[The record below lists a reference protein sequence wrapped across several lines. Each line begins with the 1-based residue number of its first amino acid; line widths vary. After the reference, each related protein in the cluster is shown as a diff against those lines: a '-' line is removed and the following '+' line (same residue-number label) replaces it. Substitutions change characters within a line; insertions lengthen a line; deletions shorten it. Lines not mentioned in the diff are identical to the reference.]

1 MGRRQAPVRDRRRS
15 ELTNFFRT
23 GYRAAQGAFLLLSST
38 DRWRRPFI
46 LIRRVLTAPMTLRK
60 ILNVPPVVASYL
72 LSRLTRRPIVLGRPF
87 MLMLE
92 PSSQCNLHCPLC
104 AVGAG
109 RLTRPQGHMPL
120 KQFNRILDQMGPYLL
135 HLTLWNQGE
144 PFLNPHLIEMIR
156 YAKARKM
163 TVLTS
168 TNGHYL
174 ADGRMADRLVR
185 SGLDDLII
193 SLDGI
198 SPRTYRGYRKGGDL
212 GRVLS
217 GIDTMVRTKKRL
229 RSARPFIELQF
240 LIMKH
245 NQHEIEPFRSL
256 AKRLGVDRISLKT
269 LQVETVQEARQF
281 LPRRRSYRRY
291 RVENGSIRLKGKLGH
306 HCRWIWFCPVINSDG
321 TVCPCCF
328 DKDNQVPLGKAF
340 NAQSMDDIWHGRPYR
355 NFRRRILAGRDRIP
369 LCQNCS
375 EGLARLVVR
384 KEAV

>member
-1 MGRRQAPVRDRRRS
+1 
-15 ELTNFFRT
+15 
-23 GYRAAQGAFLLLSST
+23 LLSST

-46 LIRRVLTAPMTLRK
+46 LARRVLSAPLTLGK
-60 ILNVPPVVASYL
+60 VLNVPLVVASYL
-72 LSRLTRRPIVLGRPF
+72 LSRMTRRPIILGRPF

-92 PSSQCNLHCPLC
+92 PSSLCNLHCPLC

-120 KQFNRILDQMGPYLL
+120 KQFIRILDEMGPHLL

-144 PFLNPHLIEMIR
+144 PFLNPHLVEMIR

-174 ADGRMADRLVR
+174 DRHGMAESLVR
-185 SGLDDLII
+185 SGLDDLIV
-193 SLDGI
+193 SLDGV
-198 SPRTYRGYRKGGDL
+198 SSQTYRGYRKGGDL
-212 GRVLS
+212 HRVLR
-217 GIDTMVRTKKRL
+217 GIRTLVQAKKRL
-229 RSARPFIELQF
+229 RSSRPFVELQF

-245 NQHEIEPFRSL
+245 NQHEIEPFRAL
-256 AKRLGVDRISLKT
+256 AKTLGVDRISLKT
-269 LQVETVQEARQF
+269 LQVETLQEARQF

-291 RVENGSIRLKGKLGH
+291 RLDGGTVRLKGKLSH

-328 DKDNQVPLGKAF
+328 DKDNQVPLGNAF
-340 NAQSMDDIWHGRPYR
+340 NSQPLVDIWHGQPYQF
-355 NFRRRILAGRDRIP
+355 FRRRILTARERIP

-375 EGLARLVVR
+375 EGLTRLVVK

>member
-1 MGRRQAPVRDRRRS
+1 MP
-15 ELTNFFRT
+15 
-23 GYRAAQGAFLLLSST
+23 SST

-60 ILNVPPVVASYL
+60 VLNVPPVVASYL
-72 LSRLTRRPIVLGRPF
+72 LSRLTGRPIALGHPF

-92 PSSQCNLHCPLC
+92 PSSLCNLHCPLC

-109 RLTRPQGHMPL
+109 RLTRTQGHMPL
-120 KQFNRILDQMGPYLL
+120 KQFKRILDQMGPYLL

-144 PFLNPHLIEMIR
+144 PFLNPHLVEMIR

-168 TNGHYL
+168 TNGHFL
-174 ADGRMADRLVR
+174 DDGEMAEGLIRA
-185 SGLDDLII
+185 GLDDLII

-198 SPRTYRGYRKGGDL
+198 SPLTYRGYRKGGDL
-212 GRVLS
+212 DRVLR
-217 GIDTMVRTKKRL
+217 GIGRLVRTKKRL
-229 RSARPFIELQF
+229 HSSRPFIELQF

-245 NQHEIEPFRSL
+245 NEHEIESFRSM
-256 AKRLGVDRISLKT
+256 AKRLGVNRISLKT
-269 LQVETVQEARQF
+269 LQVETLSEARRF

-291 RVENGSIRLKGKLGH
+291 HVENGTIRLRGKLGH

-328 DKDNQVPLGKAF
+328 DKDNQIPLGNAF
-340 NAQSMDDIWHGRPYR
+340 DSQPMNDIWHGQPYR
-355 NFRRRILAGRDRIP
+355 TFRRRILTARDRIP